1 MESQA
6 KLSLVQ
12 PVTAA
17 GSAGSGFNDDSPI
30 AQEAERVARYRLV
43 IEEGPQAGVFI
54 YKLLDRVSGEVV
66 KQMPREEVVR
76 MMEEGRYRAGSVID
90 TTI

>member
-6 KLSLVQ
+6 KLSLVR
-12 PVTAA
+12 PVSAA
-17 GSAGSGFNDDSPI
+17 GSSGSGFNDSPA
-30 AQEAERVARYRLV
+30 AQEAERIARYRLV

-66 KQMPREEVVR
+66 RQMPREEVVR
-76 MMEEGRYRAGSVID
+76 MMDEGRYRSGSVIN

>member
-6 KLSLVQ
+6 KLSLIR

-17 GSAGSGFNDDSPI
+17 GDTGSGFSDSRV

-76 MMEEGRYRAGSVID
+76 MMDEGRYRAGSVVN

>member
-6 KLSLVQ
+6 KLSLVR
-12 PVTAA
+12 PVSAA
-17 GSAGSGFNDDSPI
+17 GSSSSGFSDSPVQ
-30 AQEAERVARYRLV
+30 QEAERIARYRLV

-66 KQMPREEVVR
+66 RQMPREEVVR
-76 MMEEGRYRAGSVID
+76 LMDEGRYRSGSVIN